1 MFVSLNLNLPL
12 YCTLKETP
20 QGLDM
25 IKNLIFDFGKVLIC
39 YDYKPLLKGLFGDD
53 SERLEFEKI
62 FCGLE
67 FTQRCDLGVEP
78 FIDIIRE
85 YQEKFP
91 HWERQLQEFHD
102 RQLDAMTIEMPGM
115 RNLLTRLKANGYRLY
130 GLTNW
135 SSTVYPVIEKFSILQ
150 MMDDRLISS
159 EEHLVKPDIAIY
171 NRLCEKYGLVK
182 EECLFTDDKQ
192 INIDGA
198 KAAGMPAVL
207 FTDVNQFED
216 DLTELGVRI

>member
-1 MFVSLNLNLPL
+1 
-12 YCTLKETP
+12 
-20 QGLDM
+20 M

-39 YDYKPLLKGLFGDD
+39 YDYPSFLKTFFDD
-53 SERLEFEKI
+53 DGERHEFEKI
-62 FCGLE
+62 FCSYE
-67 FTQRCDLGVEP
+67 FSQRCDLGVEP

-85 YQEKFP
+85 CQEKYP
-91 HWERQLQEFHD
+91 YWERQLQDFHD

-115 RNLLTRLKANGYRLY
+115 RDLLTMLKANGYRLY

-135 SSTVYPVIEKFSILQ
+135 SSTVYPVIDKFSILQ

-159 EEHLVKPDIAIY
+159 EEHLVKPDVAIY
-171 NRLCEKYGLVK
+171 NRLCEKFGLVK

-207 FTDVNQFED
+207 FTDVRQFEE
-216 DLTELGVRI
+216 DLNRFGICTTSLH

>member
-1 MFVSLNLNLPL
+1 
-12 YCTLKETP
+12 
-20 QGLDM
+20 M

-39 YDYKPLLKGLFGDD
+39 YDYQSFLKTIFDD
-53 SERLEFEKI
+53 DGERLEFEKI
-62 FCGLE
+62 VCSIE

-85 YQEKFP
+85 FQEKFP
-91 HWERQLQEFHD
+91 YWKRPLQEFHD

-115 RNLLTRLKANGYRLY
+115 RDLLTRLKANGYRLY

-135 SSTVYPVIEKFSILQ
+135 SNTVYPVIEKFSILQ

-159 EEHLVKPDIAIY
+159 EEHLVKPDVAIY
-171 NRLCEKYGLVK
+171 NRLCEKFGLVK

-207 FTDVNQFED
+207 FTDVHQFEE
-216 DLTELGVRI
+216 DLNGLEVCTISTRNSTKR